1 MGDAPANR
9 SIEFINAK
17 KTYTSNGKIGVIAD
31 HQDFKTLDFSKCIR
45 HGKWTAKAEQTFGP
59 SRVWSDLRD
68 EIRNYAHDKIPIYS
82 FYMFTNMQQLTADK
96 NLQKRQLLEDFFRQ
110 LRIHNKEESNL
121 ELDNSDNNI
130 DSVNHLA

>member
-1 MGDAPANR
+1 
-9 SIEFINAK
+9 
-17 KTYTSNGKIGVIAD
+17 
-31 HQDFKTLDFSKCIR
+31 
-45 HGKWTAKAEQTFGP
+45 
-59 SRVWSDLRD
+59 
-68 EIRNYAHDKIPIYS
+68 
-82 FYMFTNMQQLTADK
+82 MFTNMQQLTADK